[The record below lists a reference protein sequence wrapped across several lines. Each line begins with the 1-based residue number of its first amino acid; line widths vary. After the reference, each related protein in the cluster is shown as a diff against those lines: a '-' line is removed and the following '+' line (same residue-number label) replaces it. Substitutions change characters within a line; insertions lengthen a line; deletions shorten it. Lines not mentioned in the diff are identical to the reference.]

1 LRSDFTTILPF
12 SLALLLRS
20 LFPWLFLLFLFL
32 ASCDDQVPKGVS
44 DLFTGLLV
52 GHDGVT
58 RCPPSS
64 ASVATALL
72 RCLLLE
78 ESCTDLFVEH
88 PDDGLDDVRFV
99 FTCGRFDIPL
109 EVHLDRDSETS
120 ISNVVV
126 GPAVASA
133 HNIVRSGFG
142 DDVAVVIKRTIH
154 VVVVPGDRINVDVVV
169 HYILVH
175 AVPVELVAVH
185 DIGGSV
191 DHSRS
196 RVFQR
201 AMGVVRVVA
210 DHTAVAHG
218 YSSR

>member
-1 LRSDFTTILPF
+1 
-12 SLALLLRS
+12 
-20 LFPWLFLLFLFL
+20 
-32 ASCDDQVPKGVS
+32 VS

-72 RCLLLE
+72 RRLLLE
-78 ESCTDLFVEH
+78 ESRTNLFVEH

-99 FTCGRFDIPL
+99 FACGRFDIPL

-175 AVPVELVAVH
+175 AEPVELVAVH
-185 DIGGSV
+185 DIGGGV

-196 RVFQR
+196 RVFHR
-201 AMGVVRVVA
+201 AMGVVRVVT
-210 DHTAVAHG
+210 DHTAVANG